1 MLFISWCNE
10 IDTGVLLIYGD
21 VDALGE
27 TAVAQAWHRRG
38 TGVAQAWHRR
48 GTGATTCSTVHISAI
63 SRTNRYSGVGWG

>member
-38 TGVAQAWHRR
+38 TG
-48 GTGATTCSTVHISAI
+48 ATTCSTVHISAI